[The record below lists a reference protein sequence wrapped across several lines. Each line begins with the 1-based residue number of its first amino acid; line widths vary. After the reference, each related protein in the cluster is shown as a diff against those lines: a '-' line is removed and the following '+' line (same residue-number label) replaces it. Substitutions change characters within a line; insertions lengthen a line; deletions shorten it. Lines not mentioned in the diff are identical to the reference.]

1 MFPDKGT
8 WGVFFFLPIP
18 PLPTTGLPVTR
29 GPPRQKRAPIPGA
42 ANKQEVPI
50 MKRIISVI
58 TAIALV
64 LTAAIAC
71 AEGYTIGIGQFAQ
84 HGSLDNCYQ
93 GFLAGLAEAGIV
105 EGENLTVSYQNAQAD
120 MGIAQQIAAQ
130 FAADKVD
137 MMVGIATPMA
147 QACFN
152 ASEGKVATIFTA
164 VTDPVA
170 AGFVSES
177 GEAAGE
183 ITGTSDA
190 LPIEAQLKT
199 IRAML
204 PDATK
209 IGILYTT
216 SEVNSVS
223 AIEEYKQLAPAY
235 GFEIVE
241 SGINT
246 SADIP
251 LALDALLGKVDC
263 LTNLTDN
270 TVVSALALVLDKAN
284 AAKKPVFGSEIE
296 QVKLGCVAAEGLDY
310 VALGRQTGL
319 MAAKVLKGEAKASEI
334 PYEIITEPGLYVN
347 SEALAKFGIVLSD
360 ELAARATEAE

>member
-1 MFPDKGT
+1 
-8 WGVFFFLPIP
+8 
-18 PLPTTGLPVTR
+18 
-29 GPPRQKRAPIPGA
+29 
-42 ANKQEVPI
+42 

-58 TAIALV
+58 VCIAML
-64 LTAAIAC
+64 LAAAISF
-71 AEGYTIGIGQFAQ
+71 AETYTVGIGQFAQ

-93 GFLAGLAEAGIV
+93 GFVEGLAEAGIV
-105 EGENLTVSYQNAQAD
+105 EGENLRIDLQNAQAD

-130 FAADKVD
+130 FASAKVD

-147 QACFN
+147 QACYN
-152 ASEGKVATIFTA
+152 AAAGAIPTIFTA

-170 AGFVSES
+170 AGFADADGV
-177 GEAAGE
+177 AAGE

-190 LPIEAQLKT
+190 LPIMAQLET
-199 IRAML
+199 IRAMM
-204 PDATK
+204 PEAKK

-216 SEVNSVS
+216 SEVNSIS
-223 AIEEYKQLAPAY
+223 AIEIYKSMAGDY

-241 SGINT
+241 SGVST
-246 SADIP
+246 TADIP

-284 AAKKPVFGSEIE
+284 AAGKPVFGSEIE

-310 VALGRQTGL
+310 IALGRQTGL
-319 MAAKVLKGEAKASEI
+319 MAARVLKGEAKASEI

-347 SEALAKFGIVLSD
+347 TEALAKFGIVLSD
-360 ELAARATEAE
+360 ELAARANEVE